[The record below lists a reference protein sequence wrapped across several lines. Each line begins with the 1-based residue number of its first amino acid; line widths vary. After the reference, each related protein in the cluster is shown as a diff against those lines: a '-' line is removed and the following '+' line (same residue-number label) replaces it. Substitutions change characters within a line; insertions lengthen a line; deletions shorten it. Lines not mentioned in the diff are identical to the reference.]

1 MIPKELRSKM
11 NIKENETSLEI
22 YVENDKIILSAY
34 KLGCIFCGE
43 MDNTIEYEDRTICKK
58 CITEM
63 GNK

>member
-1 MIPKELRSKM
+1 M